1 MEALEKHDG
10 DKAATME
17 YIEGLRKEGKLQQLL
32 TANKYDLSEM
42 IQDKKQF
49 IKQLNGQFGGANVND
64 LISMQI
70 DEFKVKI

>member
-1 MEALEKHDG
+1 MQHIEAL
-10 DKAATME
+10 
-17 YIEGLRKEGKLQQLL
+17 RRQGKLQQILS
-32 TANKYDLSEM
+32 ANRYDLSEM

-70 DEFKVKI
+70 DEFKVKV

>member
-1 MEALEKHDG
+1 
-10 DKAATME
+10 
-17 YIEGLRKEGKLQQLL
+17 
-32 TANKYDLSEM
+32 M

-70 DEFKVKI
+70 DEFKVKV